1 MKPYARSDRVAG
13 QIQKV
18 LSDAL
23 HKRIKDPR
31 LKHATITGV
40 KLSRDLRLARVY
52 FVTSGDKKHIEET
65 IQGFESAG
73 GFVKR
78 TIARQL
84 GLRYMP
90 EIIYHYDDTLEHGAR
105 IEKLFKQIEAEHGK
119 HHSASEG

>member
-18 LSDAL
+18 ISEAL

-52 FVTSGDKKHIEET
+52 FVTSGDKTHIDET
-65 IQGFESAG
+65 IQGFKSAG

-90 EIIYHYDDTLEHGAR
+90 ELIYHYDDTLEHSTR
-105 IEKLFKQIEAEHGK
+105 IERLFKQIDAEHGQNY
-119 HHSASEG
+119 SASEG